1 MPQPW
6 EWSSPTSST
15 WWRHEPD
22 AHSSP
27 RRFNL
32 PPWREFWEAREVLYR
47 FGIRD
52 IVLRY
57 RQTAVG
63 VAWVVLQ
70 PLAAAGIFSIVF
82 GQVAGLSSGD
92 VPYFVFSFAGM
103 LAWNV
108 FNGVVSRASSSLVAN
123 QTLVSK
129 VFFPRLLVPLSS
141 AISVVLDFLVAF
153 VMLIVLLIVFG
164 VTPGWAV
171 LLTPVWLVITLLLG
185 CGVGVAA
192 SAITVKYR
200 DVTYVLP
207 WVLQILLYATPIA
220 YSLSEVPSNLLWA
233 FELNPLTWL
242 MEAVR
247 WSLLGQEMPPLW
259 QLIGLPLGAALVFFG
274 GVLLFQ
280 RHERAFAD
288 FI

>member
-1 MPQPW
+1 M
-6 EWSSPTSST
+6 
-15 WWRHEPD
+15 
-22 AHSSP
+22 
-27 RRFNL
+27 